1 MKPPM
6 KMSMNPLKN
15 RARWTVRFAA
25 TASLLALAAGGT
37 GAAAETSTALQTVNQ
52 IVDRHI
58 EAKGGRASWDRIESV
73 RITGD
78 FTAFSKVKPFVLHRK
93 RDRLYHLDHTMNGRR
108 VIVGHDGASSW
119 WDNGFSPAGP
129 VPMTQPADL
138 AALERELDFQTPLF
152 NYQERGFELT
162 LLADDN
168 IEGIPAI
175 ALQLERSDGSLEV
188 WYLDPDSY
196 LELARK
202 SPGSDFGRPLL
213 SRTFFDDFREVGGV
227 QLPFHVETQW
237 YTRDRI
243 MNIAEIELNPKID
256 DSLFGMPGAT
266 GMELL
271 QKMVGE
277 WSVQAKSKQSPFQ
290 PEFTE
295 SQRQSVVTASL
306 NGGLVEER
314 YAVDGGTE
322 NVRTFSYD
330 RFREHYVMTQM
341 DSGQTYL
348 DIQTGALEDGRLTLS
363 NVSTETSFSAFGRTI
378 HERSTV
384 SNLTDDGFT
393 LERENSQDGG
403 DSWQLMEELT
413 YTHAAADSSGDE

>member
-15 RARWTVRFAA
+15 TARWTVRFAA

-37 GAAAETSTALQTVNQ
+37 GAAAETSTTLQTVDQ
-52 IVDRHI
+52 IVAKHI

-78 FTAFSKVKPFVLHRK
+78 FTAFSKIKPFVLHRK

-129 VPMTQPADL
+129 VPVTQPADL

-152 NYQERGFELT
+152 DYRERGFELT

-175 ALQLERSDGSLEV
+175 ALQLQRGDESLET

-196 LELARK
+196 LELARE
-202 SPGSDFGRPLL
+202 SPGSDFGRPLP

-227 QLPFHVETQW
+227 QLPFYVETQW

-243 MNIAEIELNPKID
+243 MDIAEIELNPEID
-256 DSLFGMPGAT
+256 DSLFGMPVAT

-306 NGGLVEER
+306 NGGLVAER
-314 YAVDGGTE
+314 YTVDGGTE
-322 NVRTFSYD
+322 NLRTVSYD

-348 DIQTGALEDGRLTLS
+348 DIQTGALEDGKLTLS
-363 NVSTETSFSAFGRTI
+363 NVSTETSFSAFGMTI
-378 HERSTV
+378 YERSTV
-384 SNLTDDGFT
+384 SDLTNDGFT
-393 LERENSQDGG
+393 LQRENSQDGG

-413 YTHAAADSSGDE
+413 YTHATADSSGDE